1 MYTSSGIMLTAL
13 HAAVGAG
20 NLEDVMEMLAKGADA
35 EAADAFKVTTFTRM
49 RTSVYVAVLA
59 LLLGSVTTA
68 DEHDRSHLVEKLLRL
83 GSGQLAAKL
92 LPGLKLTHVGDVR
105 PISGDDVE
113 VSRLSFS
120 LDSTTQ
126 DVDGV
131 LSDLTIS
138 GISSLKVKST
148 GRTIEVSGDITM
160 EGNYEVAGTVRE
172 GRLDGA
178 GAISINAPG
187 FQASATADT
196 TPIDDTTANVNSV
209 QLSVSAPSVTITYE
223 NLVLDTSGVEEFLKD
238 LLEH

>member
-49 RTSVYVAVLA
+49 RTSFYVAVLA

-68 DEHDRSHLVEKLLRL
+68 
-83 GSGQLAAKL
+83 
-92 LPGLKLTHVGDVR
+92 
-105 PISGDDVE
+105 DVE

-160 EGNYEVAGTVRE
+160 EGNYELAGTVRE